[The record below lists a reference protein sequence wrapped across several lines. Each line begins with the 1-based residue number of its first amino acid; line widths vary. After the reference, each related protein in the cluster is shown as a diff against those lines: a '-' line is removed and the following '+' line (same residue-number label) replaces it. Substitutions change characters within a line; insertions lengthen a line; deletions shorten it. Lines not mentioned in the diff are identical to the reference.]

1 MKRSSFSSV
10 LSDAPPAHWFEDP
23 QLDEP
28 TPITVT
34 DEGRVYG
41 HAALWGTCHVGIPG
55 ACVSP
60 PRSQCAYS
68 AFMLGGR
75 RVADGTERAVGT
87 ITLGTTHAG
96 MQLNAAATKRH
107 YEDTGWGIADVAM
120 GEDRWGP
127 WFAGAVR
134 RGVTEPQVEELRAA
148 KISGDWRERNGHLEL
163 VGLLAVNVPGY
174 PVPRARARMAIAA
187 SGQEVGRVALV
198 APNIVPRSERA
209 RTALVA
215 GINAYDAEWER
226 QNQVAQLMARVQVPA
241 LLARARG

>member
-1 MKRSSFSSV
+1 MKPSSFSSV
-10 LSDAPPAHWFEDP
+10 LSEAPPAQWFDDP
-23 QLDEP
+23 QLAEP

-55 ACVSP
+55 ACVAP

-68 AFMLGGR
+68 AFLLGGR
-75 RVADGTERAVGT
+75 RVNDGTERAVGT
-87 ITLGTTHAG
+87 ITLGTVHAS
-96 MQLNAAATKRH
+96 MRLNASATQRH
-107 YEDTGWGIADVAM
+107 YEDTGWGIADVAV

-148 KISGDWRERNGHLEL
+148 KISGDWRERGGHLEL

-174 PVPRARARMAIAA
+174 PVPRAAARMAIAA
-187 SGQEVGRVALV
+187 SGGRQALV
-198 APNIVPRSERA
+198 ASNIVPRSEAA
-209 RTALVA
+209 RSALVA
-215 GINAYDAEWER
+215 GINAYDAELER
-226 QNQVAQLMARVQVPA
+226 QAELAQLMARVKVPA

>member
-10 LSDAPPAHWFEDP
+10 LSDAPPAHWFADP
-23 QLDEP
+23 ELAEP
-28 TPITVT
+28 TPITIT

-55 ACVSP
+55 SCVSP
-60 PRSQCAYS
+60 PRSQCGYGAYH
-68 AFMLGGR
+68 LGGR
-75 RVADGTERAVGT
+75 RTSDGQEVAVGT

-96 MQLNAAATKRH
+96 MTLGASATKRH
-107 YEDTGWGIADVAM
+107 YEDTGYGVADVRV

-148 KISGDWRERNGHLEL
+148 KISGDWRERNGSLEL

-174 PVPRARARMAIAA
+174 PVPRPAARSAVAA
-187 SGQEVGRVALV
+187 SGYSGRTALV
-198 APNIVPRSERA
+198 AANPVPRSA
-209 RTALVA
+209 RVREALVA
-215 GINAYDAEWER
+215 GINAYDAELER
-226 QNQVAQLMARVQVPA
+226 RAEVAELMARVQVPV
-241 LLARARG
+241 LLARALG